1 MMLLMKKLITKKMDK
16 TTLKRIKLLHP
27 AIKAEVFEAYKFV
40 NNNLLGRGVRLRFA
54 YTLRSFDLQNEL
66 YAQGRTKL
74 WDNNGNRLGKITN
87 AKGGQSYHNYGLAF
101 DIVLLL
107 DKDRDGNF
115 EEASWNTVADFDG
128 DGIADWMEVI
138 DYFKNIGWTWG
149 GDWKNF
155 VDKPH
160 LQKTFGYHWKDLLE
174 KYNKKD
180 FINETN
186 YVNL

>member
-1 MMLLMKKLITKKMDK
+1 MDK

-40 NNNLLGRGVRLRFA
+40 NNKLLGRGVRLRFA
-54 YTLRSFDLQNEL
+54 YTLRSFAEQNEL
-66 YAQGRTKL
+66 FAIGRTKL
-74 WDNNGNRLGKITN
+74 WDKNGNRLGKITN

-138 DYFKNIGWTWG
+138 NYFKNIGYTWG

-160 LQKTFGYHWKDLLE
+160 LQKTFGYNWRDLLE
-174 KYNKKD
+174 KYNNKD

-186 YVNL
+186 YVTL